1 MVLLQRPGAK
11 GTRTEPELVKE
22 NLLVKSCSSTCAG
35 RPTTA
40 QLRSHI
46 KKGGSIRTAQRAFGG
61 KRDNL
66 ENRYAEAKGALPDV
80 HVELPE
86 DCVKIQDS
94 IKRSFRHFAGGNVII
109 FETSEKLEQI
119 R

>member
-1 MVLLQRPGAK
+1 M
-11 GTRTEPELVKE
+11 
-22 NLLVKSCSSTCAG
+22 VKSCSSTCAG

-61 KRDNL
+61 KKDNL
-66 ENRYAEAKGALPDV
+66 EIKYAEAKGALPDV

-86 DCVKIQDS
+86 DCVKIHKLRMQLLFYLLK
-94 IKRSFRHFAGGNVII
+94 KRSRHAVLQSFR
-109 FETSEKLEQI
+109 TLEPGTAAIQCCC
-119 R
+119 